1 MYCVYYSWFLFLVFF
16 FFKQKTAYEMRISDW
31 SSDVCSSDLL
41 YVKFE
46 GLNPT
51 GSFKDRGMTVAV
63 TQAVHEGAKAI
74 ICAST
79 GNTSAAAAA
88 YAVRAGITAFVLI
101 PDGKI
106 ALGKLAQAV
115 VHGAVV
121 IQIQGN
127 FDDGMRLVKQIGE
140 TTPVAI
146 VNSINPYRLQGQKT
160 AAFEIVEALGRAP
173 RSEER
178 RVGKECVST
187 CRSRWSRDH

>member
-1 MYCVYYSWFLFLVFF
+1 
-16 FFKQKTAYEMRISDW
+16 
-31 SSDVCSSDLL
+31 
-41 YVKFE
+41 
-46 GLNPT
+46 
-51 GSFKDRGMTVAV
+51 MTVAV

-127 FDDGMRLVKQIGE
+127 FDDGMRLVTKIGQPTQE
-140 TTPVAI
+140 T
-146 VNSINPYRLQGQKT
+146 
-160 AAFEIVEALGRAP
+160 GRP
-173 RSEER
+173 P
-178 RVGKECVST
+178 
-187 CRSRWSRDH
+187 CRGSVWQYG